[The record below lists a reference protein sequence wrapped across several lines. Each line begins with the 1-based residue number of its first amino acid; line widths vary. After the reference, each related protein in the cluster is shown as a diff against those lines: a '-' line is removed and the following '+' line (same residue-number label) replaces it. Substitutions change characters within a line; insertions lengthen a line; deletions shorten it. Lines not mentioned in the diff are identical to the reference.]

1 MKIFCIDPFLLAY
14 PRFNEN
20 THNSSEEFDSYL
32 NTLIAWGEF
41 IDSNRETENIYVSFF
56 TAEILAK
63 VNGYPEWTELEQ
75 VITHLNFNQI
85 IQPQDIINVINNI
98 LNLSSI
104 EKTINIKEIL
114 CDYKQV
120 QCDPSDYLSKRE
132 AVFQESYY
140 RIAILEHLLE
150 TLVYGQVVDKL
161 LATRHN
167 TNNSQTIKLKAE
179 ILDYDL
185 IDESKIS
192 TLNKSYLVE
201 AELISCVDPEHIS
214 SFFYPSILEEILD
227 RWKKSTSEK
236 SYCDVI
242 ETYVIKIY
250 ANDLKPQLKKTL
262 PWSFGSKFLETVKKL
277 DFTNEDTRIK
287 MLLRSCAE
295 TIWEENLKDT
305 HWLRTGKGA
314 KNPQRERKKDKA
326 KAWRRDIDYEY
337 HLHYWK
343 KTNNEIEFASIVIHN
358 DMKIPE

>member
-20 THNSSEEFDSYL
+20 TNNSSEEFDSYL
-32 NTLIAWGEF
+32 NTLIAWGDF
-41 IDSNRETENIYVSFF
+41 IDSNRETENIYVSLY

-75 VITHLNFNQI
+75 VITHLNFNH
-85 IQPQDIINVINNI
+85 IQPQDILNVINNI

-104 EKTINIKEIL
+104 EDKINIKEIL
-114 CDYKQV
+114 YDYKQV
-120 QCDPSDYLSKRE
+120 QCDPFDYLLERE
-132 AVFQESYY
+132 DDFQETYY

-150 TLVYGQVVDKL
+150 TLVYGRVVDKL

-167 TNNSQTIKLKAE
+167 TNNSKIIKLKAE
-179 ILDYDL
+179 ILDYEL

-201 AELISCVDPEHIS
+201 TELISCVDPEHLS
-214 SFFYPSILEEILD
+214 TFFYPSISEEILD

-236 SYCDVI
+236 GYCDAI
-242 ETYVIKIY
+242 ETYVMKIY
-250 ANDLKPQLKKTL
+250 VDDLKSKLKQPL
-262 PWSFGSKFLETVKKL
+262 SWLLGSKFLETVKKL
-277 DFTNEDTRIK
+277 GFTNEDTRIK

-295 TIWEENLKDT
+295 TILEENLKDT

-314 KNPQRERKKDKA
+314 KNPQRERKKDEA